1 MARKSI
7 LELSFLR
14 KLKLYTSVVFTR
26 FAEGYVHCHVV
37 CIRERLRYFNNNRWR
52 YSVCKQ
58 GIHQV
63 PISVRLESEL
73 THYATWSLRAEQSIS

>member
-26 FAEGYVHCHVV
+26 FAEGYVH
-37 CIRERLRYFNNNRWR
+37 RERLRYFNNNRWR